1 MIEFVFKLRCP
12 ICLGMIIVKQDGAED
27 GNNKKRSNLECAV
40 CHLEYKI
47 FQEIPVLWLEDDVC
61 VRLWNHDYKDNVLNF
76 KTLNNWRILKH
87 DAFEESLKYKIRTY
101 RDNQKR
107 FVLP

>member
-47 FQEIPVLWLEDDVC
+47 FKKYPYFGWKMTFVC
-61 VRLWNHDYKDNVLNF
+61 DYGIMI
-76 KTLNNWRILKH
+76 T
-87 DAFEESLKYKIRTY
+87 KIMC
-101 RDNQKR
+101 
-107 FVLP
+107 